1 MSNRSLLVWAVLLS
15 LPAQYIF
22 LFVPLLYEFFA
33 VGITHTTGT
42 GEFGCQNYHELGLS
56 RCSLGAMLT
65 NPIFGMALF
74 NALSFGLF
82 SVFFIAVNASLL
94 LLGRALYRHGSE
106 KSSGEVNG

>member
-1 MSNRSLLVWAVLLS
+1 MSNRSLLVWSVLLA

-22 LFVPLLYEFFA
+22 LLVPLLYEFFTL
-33 VGITHTTGT
+33 GITHMSGT

-65 NPIFGMALF
+65 DPIFGIGLF

-82 SVFFIAVNASLL
+82 SVFFVAVNASLL
-94 LLGRALYRHGSE
+94 LLGRTLYSRLSAEE
-106 KSSGEVNG
+106 KR